1 MDARALSALDLG
13 WRLVHATL
21 AGLCDLAGQAAG
33 WLPGPVWSRAFA
45 QLRRAEAAA
54 RRLLLVLAENL
65 AAETAA
71 EPRPARA
78 PAAKSPAT
86 GPKTPGFAL
95 FDPLSA
101 FRLGVGDNT
110 PCPAF
115 ESLCLHA
122 TSGLESRLCALA
134 ALVADPAP
142 AIRRMA
148 CWLARRASART
159 SPLRPGLPPGV
170 SGDLMEREQDVVM
183 QCDALA
189 RARLNRPLPP

>member
-95 FDPLSA
+95 FDPLPEP
-101 FRLGVGDNT
+101 GV
-110 PCPAF
+110 
-115 ESLCLHA
+115 
-122 TSGLESRLCALA
+122 
-134 ALVADPAP
+134 PAP
-142 AIRRMA
+142 
-148 CWLARRASART
+148 
-159 SPLRPGLPPGV
+159 
-170 SGDLMEREQDVVM
+170 
-183 QCDALA
+183 CDAATGWAAEPVPHSTQGLA
-189 RARLNRPLPP
+189 PCEG